1 MRLSNK
7 AVQNTKEAPEKK
19 FAVEGKIWKTT
30 GRKSDN
36 FWSKLIA
43 FGKFMKRPPET

>member
-1 MRLSNK
+1 MLLSNK
-7 AVQNTKEAPEKK
+7 AVQNTKEAQEKK

-36 FWSKLIA
+36 LCSKLNA
-43 FGKFMKRPPET
+43 FVKFMKRPPET